1 MIIHSTS
8 AEFISKV
15 LKSKGETAVLFYD
28 ASDPRSVNFLPVWKG
43 QESKSTVNLAQVSLG
58 GQDPLRT
65 RYNLKNLPT
74 VVLFENGHAKRRKE
88 PAEPG
93 STLSERELL
102 ALLR

>member
-8 AEFISKV
+8 AEFPSKV

-28 ASDPRSVNFLPVWKG
+28 ASDPKSVNFLPVFKG
-43 QESKSTVNLAQVSLG
+43 QAARSMVNLAQVSLG
-58 GQDPLRT
+58 QQDPLRT

-74 VVLFENGHAKRRKE
+74 VVIFENGHAKRRKE
-88 PAEPG
+88 PVEPN
-93 STLSERELL
+93 STLSERDLQ